1 MSNLSNAGRSALIGS
16 PPATQDDYWIVKGM
30 LNAVHMANKIDA
42 DNGYTFLPKRPA
54 GYEYEDKQ
62 TGIIIGMSICIFVMF
77 FVTGARLGLRLFRT
91 GLRWGADDW
100 VLIPGAIMAIT
111 YPALQIAM
119 VIDGGGGRHIWDVTY
134 AQYNLFNWLGVTCK
148 ILFFTSVGI
157 IKISITLFNRR
168 LTGMASRIWRILNDV
183 FLFLLTVYTLLALFW
198 TCFQCS
204 PPPAMW
210 NKIYSGKLST
220 PPTCWSTPTI
230 SNVLSV
236 IHVVMDF
243 CLLMTPIIVLWKV
256 KLPTSTKIRLY
267 LVFST
272 GAVSCVGSVL
282 RQLAQQK
289 INLDVTWGYTGIL
302 TWTLVDLTFGVLTAS
317 LPVLVGLIPSAW
329 RSVSNRGTSRS
340 TRPTGSGG
348 GDIGRGYLT
357 NRSRATATGTR
368 TRRGDDDDDAESEDR
383 GGILVEE
390 EFELTYHEVEVVT
403 TKDSSVVEEVK
414 R

>member
-1 MSNLSNAGRSALIGS
+1 
-16 PPATQDDYWIVKGM
+16 
-30 LNAVHMANKIDA
+30 
-42 DNGYTFLPKRPA
+42 
-54 GYEYEDKQ
+54 
-62 TGIIIGMSICIFVMF
+62 
-77 FVTGARLGLRLFRT
+77 
-91 GLRWGADDW
+91 
-100 VLIPGAIMAIT
+100 
-111 YPALQIAM
+111 
-119 VIDGGGGRHIWDVTY
+119 
-134 AQYNLFNWLGVTCK
+134 
-148 ILFFTSVGI
+148 
-157 IKISITLFNRR
+157 
-168 LTGMASRIWRILNDV
+168 MASRIWRILNDV

-289 INLDVTWGYTGIL
+289 INLDVTC
-302 TWTLVDLTFGVLTAS
+302 
-317 LPVLVGLIPSAW
+317 
-329 RSVSNRGTSRS
+329 
-340 TRPTGSGG
+340 
-348 GDIGRGYLT
+348 
-357 NRSRATATGTR
+357 
-368 TRRGDDDDDAESEDR
+368 
-383 GGILVEE
+383 
-390 EFELTYHEVEVVT
+390 
-403 TKDSSVVEEVK
+403 TKDLPPTLPSSQ
-414 R
+414 RPHY